1 MITFFQKTEKVK
13 STSLYYIN
21 YYCIYYTEH
30 IQNLDATLEKVTS
43 CSYFGLVGHLRSG
56 WVQNWL
62 EPKINPT
69 YQAKLVLIS
78 DTPCTLSYNNV
89 FSVA

>member
-1 MITFFQKTEKVK
+1 MITFFQKTEKVE
-13 STSLYYIN
+13 STSLYYIT
-21 YYCIYYTEH
+21 IVF

-43 CSYFGLVGHLRSG
+43 CSFFGLVGHLRSG

-62 EPKINPT
+62 EPKIKPT

-78 DTPCTLSYNNV
+78 DTSCTLSYNNV